1 MRAEASSPDR
11 VVFDTNVLISAYL
24 WQGPP
29 RKALELARSGRCL
42 LVISNEALREF
53 VRVLAYSK
61 FGLTPR
67 EIAPIL
73 EDLMSMA
80 LFVPVRSH
88 IEVIKADPT
97 DNVFVGLAVDS
108 GARYIVSGDRHLL
121 DLRKYRSIEIITV
134 ARFVRRFS

>member
-1 MRAEASSPDR
+1 MRAEDSSPDR

-29 RKALELARSGRCL
+29 RKALELARSGRCQ

-73 EDLMSMA
+73 EDLMSIA
-80 LFVPVRSH
+80 LFVPVRSR
-88 IEVIKADPT
+88 IAAIKADPT

-134 ARFVRRFS
+134 ARFIRRFI